1 MHAYFSIF
9 YIFLFLF
16 FIYIF
21 YFFRAGLGPASPAR
35 SLAQASDPA
44 GPSQQEARVDWLHT
58 CIMHSAKVI
67 NLPSHRA
74 TLHSKRM
81 YKNESKMAYLFSGDG
96 GDGGSALPFVCSQP
110 SLLLSFASV
119 PAVPFLFLFFPAFSV
134 LVMKHWGRCWL
145 LLSKLG
151 LGFVLCLCWCSFIS
165 HSLYPLSLVFSARP
179 ALFFFSVFFLLF
191 SVSFFSPSPLVLFLS
206 SPRFCDPP
214 FFLLSFLFLICRGRS
229 RRWWCQSLVFWVS
242 VFLLLGVFRSFFFL
256 LPRGRLCPAFI
267 KPAAASVVV
276 TVGLLNAL

>member
-35 SLAQASDPA
+35 SLPQASDPA

-134 LVMKHWGRCWL
+134 LVMKH
-145 LLSKLG
+145 
-151 LGFVLCLCWCSFIS
+151 
-165 HSLYPLSLVFSARP
+165 
-179 ALFFFSVFFLLF
+179 
-191 SVSFFSPSPLVLFLS
+191 
-206 SPRFCDPP
+206 
-214 FFLLSFLFLICRGRS
+214 
-229 RRWWCQSLVFWVS
+229 
-242 VFLLLGVFRSFFFL
+242 
-256 LPRGRLCPAFI
+256 
-267 KPAAASVVV
+267 
-276 TVGLLNAL
+276 

>member
-179 ALFFFSVFFLLF
+179 ALFFFFLFSSFCSLFLFSLRPPWFCFCLPPGSVTPLFFSFLSCFWFAGGDQEDGDVNRWFSGFRFFCSSVFF
-191 SVSFFSPSPLVLFLS
+191 VPFFSSFREVAFAQ
-206 SPRFCDPP
+206 
-214 FFLLSFLFLICRGRS
+214 LL
-229 RRWWCQSLVFWVS
+229 
-242 VFLLLGVFRSFFFL
+242 
-256 LPRGRLCPAFI
+256 
-267 KPAAASVVV
+267 
-276 TVGLLNAL
+276 